1 MKSKIFFLENHNL
14 VLKLVPDPF
23 LKIKTEQIS
32 ESIDENLYSLFLLHF
47 LVEDYQII
55 MKPMC

>member
-1 MKSKIFFLENHNL
+1 MKSKIFFLENHRL

-32 ESIDENLYSLFLLHF
+32 ELIDENFIQFIFIAFLS
-47 LVEDYQII
+47 
-55 MKPMC
+55 